1 MKILGKLFGSPAMVK
16 LLRLFLFNPENV
28 FTNKEAASRA
38 KITLDTTR
46 LEFSIMKQMNFI
58 KKKIGY
64 RQVTVKKGKK
74 KVVKKKKIDGWTL
87 NENFMYINQLKDFL
101 IRATPIKD
109 KDIPKKLSVAGII
122 KFIAISGIF
131 IQDMDSRL
139 DILIVGNNI
148 RKLQMETIIRAIESE
163 LGKELKYVVFDVNEF
178 KYRINVHD
186 KLIRDVFDYPHKIIL
201 NKLGIEVK

>member
-46 LEFSIMKQMNFI
+46 FEFSIMKQMGFI

-64 RQVTVKKGKK
+64 RQVTVKKDKK
-74 KVVKKKKIDGWTL
+74 KVVKKKKIEGWTL
-87 NENFMYINQLKDFL
+87 NENFVYINQLKDFL
-101 IRATPIKD
+101 MSATPIKD
-109 KDIPKKLSVAGII
+109 KDIPKKLSAAGII

-131 IQDMDSRL
+131 MQDSDSRL

-148 RKLQMETIIRAIESE
+148 KKSQMETIIRAIESE
-163 LGKELKYVVFDVNEF
+163 LGKELKYVVFSVDEF
-178 KYRINVHD
+178 KYRINVYD
-186 KLIRDVFDYPHKIIL
+186 KLVRDVFDYPHKIIL
-201 NKLGIEVK
+201 NKIGIEVK